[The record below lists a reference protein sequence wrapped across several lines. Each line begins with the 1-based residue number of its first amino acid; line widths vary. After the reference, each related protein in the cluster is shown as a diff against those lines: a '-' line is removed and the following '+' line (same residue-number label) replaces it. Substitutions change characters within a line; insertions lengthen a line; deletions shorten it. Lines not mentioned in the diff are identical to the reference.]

1 MERDFAM
8 TNPLKLALIAAAVSL
23 LAPTAQAHRA
33 WLLPS
38 ATILSGSDLWV
49 TVDAAVSNDLFYFEH
64 NPLQLDHLAIEGP
77 DGKTVTPENL
87 AKGRFRSTFDFKLTQ
102 PGTYK
107 VIVANQGVFAN
118 YKLDGQNKRW
128 RGKPEELATA
138 IPANATDVKITEN
151 RSRIESFVTSGKPSS
166 DALKT
171 TGVGLELVPVTHP
184 NNLVVGEKATFRLM
198 LDGQPASGVA
208 VEIVPG
214 GIRYRD
220 SLNDSKATTDDS
232 GTFSV
237 TWPGPGF
244 YWMSASVRDDKSKVK
259 NAQRRSTYTTTI
271 EVLPQ

>member
-1 MERDFAM
+1 M
-8 TNPLKLALIAAAVSL
+8 TNHLKLALIAAAVSL
-23 LAPTAQAHRA
+23 LALPAQAHRA

-38 ATILSGSDLWV
+38 ATVLSGSDVWV

-64 NPLQLDHLAIEGP
+64 NPLQLDNLSIEGP
-77 DGKTVTPENL
+77 DGKTVAPENL

-107 VIVANQGVFAN
+107 LTVANQGLFAN
-118 YKLDGQNKRW
+118 YQLDGQKKRW
-128 RGKPEELATA
+128 RGKAEELATA
-138 IPANATDVKITEN
+138 VPAKATDVKVTEN
-151 RSRIESFVTSGKPSS
+151 RSRVESFVTSGKPSV
-166 DALKT
+166 DALKP
-171 TGVGLELVPVTHP
+171 TGVGLEMVPVTHP
-184 NNLVVGEKATFRLM
+184 NNLVVGEKATFRLV

-208 VEIVPG
+208 IEIVPG

-220 SLNDSKATTDDS
+220 KLNDSKVTTDDS

-244 YWMSASVRDDKSKVK
+244 YWMSASVRDDKSKIK
-259 NAQRRSTYTTTI
+259 NAQRRSTYTTTV

>member
-1 MERDFAM
+1 M
-8 TNPLKLALIAAAVSL
+8 TNLLKPALIAAAVSL
-23 LAPTAQAHRA
+23 LSLPAQAHRG

-38 ATILSGSDLWV
+38 ATVLSGPDTYV
-49 TVDAAVSNDLFYFEH
+49 TVDAAISNDLFYFEH
-64 NPLQLDHLAIEGP
+64 HAMQLDNLSIEGP
-77 DGKTVTPENL
+77 DGKAVTPENL
-87 AKGRFRSTFDFKLTQ
+87 AKGHFRSSFDFKLTQ

-107 VIVANQGVFAN
+107 LMVANQGVFAS

-128 RGKPEELATA
+128 RGKAEELAKA
-138 IPANATDVKITEN
+138 IPAKATDVKVTES

-166 DALKT
+166 DTLKP
-171 TGVGLELVPVTHP
+171 TGVELEMVPVTHP
-184 NNLVVGEKATFRLM
+184 NNLVAGEKATFRLM
-198 LDGQPASGVA
+198 LDGQPAGGVA

-220 SLNDSKATTDDS
+220 KLNDSKVTTDDA

-244 YWMSASVRDDKSKVK
+244 YWMSASLRDDKSTIK
-259 NAQRRSTYTTTI
+259 NAQRRSSYAATV

>member
-1 MERDFAM
+1 M
-8 TNPLKLALIAAAVSL
+8 TNPLKLALIAAAASL
-23 LAPTAQAHRA
+23 LCLPAQAHRG

-38 ATILSGSDLWV
+38 ATVLSGSDLWV

-64 NPLQLDHLAIEGP
+64 HPLQLDNLSIEGP
-77 DGKTVTPENL
+77 DGKAVTPENL

-107 VIVANQGVFAN
+107 VTVANQGVFAN
-118 YKLDGQNKRW
+118 YSLGGQKKRW
-128 RGKPEELATA
+128 RGKAEELATA
-138 IPANATDVKITEN
+138 IPAKATDVKVTEN
-151 RSRIESFVTSGKPSS
+151 RSRIESFVTSGKPSLET
-166 DALKT
+166 LKP
-171 TGVGLELVPVTHP
+171 TGVGLEMVPVTHP

-198 LDGQPASGVA
+198 LDGKPAGGVA
-208 VEIVPG
+208 VEVVPG

-220 SLNDSKATTDDS
+220 TLNDRKVTTDDS

-244 YWMSASVRDDKSKVK
+244 YWMSASVRDDKSKLK
-259 NAQRRSTYTTTI
+259 NAQRRSSYATTV